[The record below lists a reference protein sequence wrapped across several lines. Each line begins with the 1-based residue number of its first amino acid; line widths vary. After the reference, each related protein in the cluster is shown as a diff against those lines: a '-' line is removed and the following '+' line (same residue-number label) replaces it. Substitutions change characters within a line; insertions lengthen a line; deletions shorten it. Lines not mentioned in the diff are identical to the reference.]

1 MDRKFSPS
9 PDRTTIKEVRRFF
22 SCFFLLCGL
31 GVFAQTPE
39 NAAVRRATEELE
51 KTRALVAAG
60 AAPRASLE
68 PAERALVEAQDDV
81 IVAHTLYG
89 KIGVENLTEEQ
100 ATDMVAAAR
109 RQLDREKLR
118 LEGVQK
124 LVDAGVAAR
133 SALKPVMEDLES
145 RRQTLDLAL
154 SRAKLIGELAAMAK
168 VEAVAAESDQQ
179 PTDTRIAER
188 FDGNGLFRDSEF
200 KKVVLAFE
208 KKFSHPLPVSA
219 RGETALHRALGFDHR
234 GRVDIALNPDES
246 EGVWLRRYLAV
257 SHIPYFAFRAAV
269 PGQATAPHIHLGPP
283 SLRLRAAD

>member
-1 MDRKFSPS
+1 M
-9 PDRTTIKEVRRFF
+9 RRFF
-22 SCFFLLCGL
+22 SCFFLLCAP
-31 GVFAQTPE
+31 GVFAQAIE
-39 NAAVRRATEELE
+39 NAAVRRAVEELDR
-51 KTRALVAAG
+51 TRAMVTAG

-68 PAERALVEAQDDV
+68 TAERAVAEAQDDV

-89 KIGVENLTEEQ
+89 KIGVEDLTEEQ
-100 ATDMVAAAR
+100 AGDMVAAAR
-109 RQLDREKLR
+109 RQLEREKLR
-118 LEGVQK
+118 LDDIRK
-124 LVDAGVAAR
+124 LVDAGVTAR
-133 SALKPVMEDLES
+133 SALTPVLEDLES
-145 RRQTLDLAL
+145 RRLTLNLAL

-179 PTDTRIAER
+179 PSDLRVAER
-188 FDGNGLFRDSEF
+188 FDGNGLFRDSEY

-246 EGVWLRRYLAV
+246 EGVWLRQYLAV
-257 SHIPYFAFRAAV
+257 ARIPYFAFRAAV